1 MSASTGA
8 NMYSAQNP
16 PEKSSPHVVETDRKT
31 ALQPIAPPRLRHR
44 TQRLKICI
52 QVPNRSKVPPPRSYH
67 LHGGTF
73 LDFATILLGFRT
85 RIGFTSFVVPRP
97 KIGPQTGPAHAHLA
111 YRPLTTTGITPSV
124 DESLSVPASDAP
136 FGASSAGGTT
146 LSCYLSGKPHGFHP
160 RSLRT
165 GNPSAAAVETG
176 KNTTS
181 SPS

>member
-1 MSASTGA
+1 
-8 NMYSAQNP
+8 MYSAQNP

-97 KIGPQTGPAHAHLA
+97 KIGPQTGPCA
-111 YRPLTTTGITPSV
+111 RTSG
-124 DESLSVPASDAP
+124 VPAPDYNGHNTLSRGISQCAC
-136 FGASSAGGTT
+136 FRRTFRSIFRRRNT

>member
-52 QVPNRSKVPPPRSYH
+52 QVPNLSKVPPPRSYH

-73 LDFATILLGFRT
+73 LDFATILLGLYT

-97 KIGPQTGPAHAHLA
+97 KIGPQTGPCA
-111 YRPLTTTGITPSV
+111 RTTG
-124 DESLSVPASDAP
+124 VPEPDYN
-136 FGASSAGGTT
+136 GHDT
-146 LSCYLSGKPHGFHP
+146 LN
-160 RSLRT
+160 R
-165 GNPSAAAVETG
+165 
-176 KNTTS
+176 
-181 SPS
+181 